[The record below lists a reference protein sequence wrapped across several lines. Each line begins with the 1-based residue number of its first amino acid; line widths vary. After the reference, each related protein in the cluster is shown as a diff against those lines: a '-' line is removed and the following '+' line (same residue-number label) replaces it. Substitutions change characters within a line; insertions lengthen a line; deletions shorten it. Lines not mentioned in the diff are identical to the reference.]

1 MGILKDK
8 YGRVHDYLRIS
19 LTDKCNLNCLYCNP
33 VHAHARKSKQDELLT
48 FDELLRLIRIFT
60 GELGFKKIR
69 FTGGEPLVRKDAL
82 KFFKGMQP
90 LKEKYGFETGLTTN
104 GTLLEDKL
112 PDLKRA
118 GLDRLNIS
126 IDSLKSE
133 RFAFITGKNNLESV
147 IRSIKKASEIGF
159 NPLKINVV
167 VMKNLN
173 DDELIDFVDFVKDT
187 SLNIRFIE
195 FMPFGSNQWKQDGFI
210 SSEEIRNIIESQYP
224 LIELPDGMHNVAHD
238 FQIAGH
244 RGKVSFISSISRPFC
259 STCNRLR
266 IDAKG
271 KMRLCLFSN
280 GQNELDLK
288 ELLSTHYSD
297 DDICE
302 FIENTLQFK
311 RKAHPEVGELM
322 NANNNM
328 WNIGG

>member
-1 MGILKDK
+1 
-8 YGRVHDYLRIS
+8 
-19 LTDKCNLNCLYCNP
+19 
-33 VHAHARKSKQDELLT
+33 
-48 FDELLRLIRIFT
+48 
-60 GELGFKKIR
+60 
-69 FTGGEPLVRKDAL
+69 
-82 KFFKGMQP
+82 MQP